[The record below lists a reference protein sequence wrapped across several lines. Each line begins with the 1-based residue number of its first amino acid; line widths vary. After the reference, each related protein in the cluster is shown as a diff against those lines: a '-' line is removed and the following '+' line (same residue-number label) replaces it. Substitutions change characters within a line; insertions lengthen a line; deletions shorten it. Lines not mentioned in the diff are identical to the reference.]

1 MSSLL
6 VRLTDSAHQPRVVL
20 HLLADLAALLLSA
33 VGPAF
38 ETSRENGVTIVEHLI
53 AGSNTDG
60 DSSSN
65 VHWKTLADNE
75 RLLSALVGFCLM
87 SHTEGLRK
95 DRAKRLILRL
105 VPEL

>member
-1 MSSLL
+1 
-6 VRLTDSAHQPRVVL
+6 
-20 HLLADLAALLLSA
+20 
-33 VGPAF
+33 
-38 ETSRENGVTIVEHLI
+38 
-53 AGSNTDG
+53 
-60 DSSSN
+60 